1 MQINFN
7 NHMLIIR
14 CNRYACVIDLDDK
27 FLVTGGA
34 YPGDRK
40 QVTKYDYVSGFVRKM
55 PGLNGKGRSH
65 HGCGQF
71 INNENQQAS
80 KNKIT
85 KFFDYFCFQWVNIK
99 LLTQTKY

>member
-1 MQINFN
+1 M
-7 NHMLIIR
+7 
-14 CNRYACVIDLDDK
+14 
-27 FLVTGGA
+27 
-34 YPGDRK
+34 
-40 QVTKYDYVSGFVRKM
+40 TKYDYVSGFVRKM

-99 LLTQTKY
+99 LLTQTKYRITLITSKTYWQPYTGVS